1 MTSKVIRYKMT
12 EKTKNSVEN
21 GSVDPIE
28 MEKFR
33 AMANEWWDPEGKFKP
48 LHKIN
53 PLRVEYIRNNVSQH
67 FNLDKNSLLPFSGLK
82 VLDIGCGGGLLCEPM
97 ARLGAT
103 VTGIDVLSE
112 NIEIAKIHSEE
123 TSLSITYR
131 KASIEELVSENKE
144 FDIILNMEVVEHVVN
159 IEDFLANCANTV
171 SQNGLLFFSTLN
183 RTPKSFLLAIIGAE
197 YILRWLPRGTHD
209 WKKFIKPSEIT
220 NILLK
225 AEIEVRDL
233 TGVTFNPLNG
243 LWSANTSDLEVNY
256 MGYGKKFNT

>member
-12 EKTKNSVEN
+12 EKTINNIEKS
-21 GSVDPIE
+21 SIDPIE

-53 PLRVEYIRNNVSQH
+53 PLRIEYIRDNASQH
-67 FNLDKNSLLPFSGLK
+67 FNLDKNSLSSFSGLK

-123 TSLSITYR
+123 TSLSIKYR
-131 KASIEELVSENKE
+131 QATIEELVSENME
-144 FDIILNMEVVEHVVN
+144 FDIILNMEVVEHVAN
-159 IEDFLANCANTV
+159 IEDFLDNCASSV
-171 SQNGLLFFSTLN
+171 SPNGLLFFSTLN

-197 YILRWLPRGTHD
+197 YILRWLPRGSHD

-220 NILLK
+220 NFLSK
-225 AEIEVRDL
+225 AEIDVRDL
-233 TGVTFNPLNG
+233 TGVTFNPING
-243 LWSANTSDLEVNY
+243 LWDANSNDLEVNY
-256 MGYGKKFNT
+256 MGYGKKI